1 MSDQREHGVGGLE
14 WRGRR
19 RTPDEP
25 LVPSAGMREE
35 PHDEAT
41 VRFEPVG
48 WDDRGAD
55 DALDHHADPAH
66 RDPDHHDDGH
76 PRLSGVLPPDGDPD
90 GLVDLSA
97 LRADDELLTALVAFD
112 NSAPSVDQD
121 VELKSLLLS
130 WRLDVDAEP
139 LTELV
144 DTETAMAT
152 IAVGNRVR
160 RRRPRYMVP
169 FAAAA
174 AVLIVVFGGMGLAAR
189 NAQPGDALWGL
200 SQILYTQHA
209 ESVEAAASV
218 RDDLH
223 HASEAIQQGHFAE
236 ARSALVQ
243 AQDSLPAVDTE
254 DGKASLQQ
262 QQQSLLTQLD
272 NTIALSP
279 DTTASNASPTTTTT
293 PDPAATTTTTT
304 QPAPSTTTTTPPP
317 TTTTT
322 TAPPP
327 TTTTTPMT
335 QSDTIGDAP
344 AGGTG
349 TGGGNTPAGPN
360 QPAAG
365 QATS

>member
-1 MSDQREHGVGGLE
+1 
-14 WRGRR
+14 
-19 RTPDEP
+19 
-25 LVPSAGMREE
+25 
-35 PHDEAT
+35 
-41 VRFEPVG
+41 
-48 WDDRGAD
+48 
-55 DALDHHADPAH
+55 
-66 RDPDHHDDGH
+66 
-76 PRLSGVLPPDGDPD
+76 VLPDGDPD
-90 GLVDLSA
+90 GPVDLSA
-97 LRADDELLTALVAFD
+97 LRADDELLTALVSFD
-112 NSAPSVDQD
+112 NSAPGADQD

-152 IAVGNRVR
+152 IAVGNRIH

-223 HASEAIQQGHFAE
+223 HATVALAQGHFAE
-236 ARSALVQ
+236 ARTALV
-243 AQDSLPAVDTE
+243 AAGNSLPSVDSA

-262 QQQSLLTQLD
+262 QQQSLLSQLD
-272 NTIALSP
+272 STIATAPGTTVVKVST
-279 DTTASNASPTTTTT
+279 TTAPPSQVTAITTTTT
-293 PDPAATTTTTT
+293 PP
-304 QPAPSTTTTTPPP
+304 PPSTTTTTPPP

-322 TAPPP
+322 TTTPPP
-327 TTTTTPMT
+327 PTTTTPMT
-335 QSDTIGDAP
+335 QSETVGNGP
-344 AGGTG
+344 AAGS
-349 TGGGNTPAGPN
+349 GGNTPAGPN
-360 QPAAG
+360 QPQAG
-365 QATS
+365 SPS